1 MIINSDINITELNL
15 EYQFDRNISKLYVLG
30 TNTRTISPLQKM
42 QGKLRY
48 ILKINYAPLHVLKL
62 YWLLT
67 YAYNI
72 RFEWSVISA
81 THIHYIFN

>member
-42 QGKLRY
+42 QGQ
-48 ILKINYAPLHVLKL
+48 N
-62 YWLLT
+62 
-67 YAYNI
+67 
-72 RFEWSVISA
+72 
-81 THIHYIFN
+81 